1 MSQRI
6 TVFDKNFRLGEFSR
20 KKVKRHFIHMR
31 DLLGELILRDI
42 KLRYKRSVLGVGWS
56 LINPVA
62 QLLVFGFI
70 FEYVLP
76 LNIPNYTSFLF
87 VGLLVWNWFQS
98 SLLAATVVIVDNREL
113 VRKPGFKPMILP
125 IVVVST
131 NLIHY
136 IFALPILFLFVVL
149 GELHLTV
156 AIIVF
161 PAVLAI
167 QFLFTLGVSYFL
179 SAIHVTF
186 RDTQYL
192 LGIFLLLGFYLSPVF
207 YPFSA
212 VPEQFQ
218 PIYRLNP
225 LAMLINSYR
234 DILIWGEMPSAGP
247 LIYLSVTTI
256 FFLWIGHAIFKKASY
271 RFIEEL

>member
-1 MSQRI
+1 MSERI
-6 TVFDKNFRLGEFSR
+6 TNFNRDFRLSSFSR
-20 KKVKRHFIHMR
+20 EQAKRRFIHMR

-56 LINPVA
+56 LINPLA
-62 QLLVFGFI
+62 QLLVFSFI
-70 FEYVLP
+70 FKYVLP

-156 AIIVF
+156 ATIVF
-161 PAVLAI
+161 PVILAI
-167 QFLFTLGVSYFL
+167 QFLFTLGLSYFL

-218 PIYRLNP
+218 AIYRLNP
-225 LAMLINSYR
+225 LAILINSYR
-234 DILIWGEMPSAGP
+234 DILIRGEVPSGDP
-247 LIYLSVTTI
+247 LVYLGIATI
-256 FFLWIGHAIFKKASY
+256 FLLWIGHAVFKKASY
-271 RFIEEL
+271 QFIEEL